1 MVVLAFFFFDFFW
14 VRDLFWIG
22 ADEDRRAKIIWKTC
36 KHPLRTIITCS
47 WMQNYRQRRI
57 HGR

>member
-14 VRDLFWIG
+14 VWDLFWIG
-22 ADEDRRAKIIWKTC
+22 ADRRAKIIWKTY